1 MQRYRARRRYR
12 HVTAS
17 RDWAGAAVARL
28 EPEALSAEWLR
39 THAFAVPLLLRP
51 RCSDGG
57 DDVAAASAPQ
67 GAASLAAAAA
77 LGMRLPTLPLRVA
90 DVAEGVGVDA
100 PVPTL
105 DVARQADGPRGLT
118 LGAFAAYWDD
128 VAARRKR
135 LLNCVSLSL
144 ARTRLGDDV
153 APPAAVAALDLLADA
168 WPAGD
173 VADADCSDEAPRP
186 EVLLYALMSPAGSYT
201 DWHVDFGGSAVW
213 YHLLSGTKVFLLAPP
228 SAANLAAFE
237 AWAASPAQARTFLG
251 ASLAGTQRVELAAG
265 DTLLIPSGWP
275 HAVATPADAI
285 ALGGN
290 FLTPLALPTAL
301 RVADVEDRLGVE
313 AAARFPAWH
322 ALLWRAASRFEARL
336 ADGGDE
342 ALSAAEK
349 AGVAALAPRL
359 AQWVEDGGEHA
370 APKAVGDGAAL
381 AAALSARVAAWG
393 AASAG
398 ADREEAEEAA
408 RIAAA
413 AAAGDVGA
421 ALTLRGAAA
430 EGADVAL
437 LRGGR
442 RGERWAAATLV
453 SYDTAAR
460 TFLVVFAPRTGDR
473 PAMLPERLRL
483 HHRTLRVVSAADAAA
498 AEAAAAARQRALSR
512 RAAAAAALNADLART
527 AHALLPL
534 PDAPLIAVKASTTGP
549 YAALGA
555 ELVGAWVWRHW
566 PDDGGWFRARVASY
580 DSASRTWRLLYDAGT
595 AAEAEEIAPLAE
607 MTWRELRLTKPKS
620 GPGAAHAGAAAQDD
634 GSSEESESEEEHAA
648 DDVAQRPR
656 PPPLPA
662 HLRVRARRERERAR
676 AAAASAAA
684 ATSSPPP
691 PAPPP
696 RVTVAGLLRK
706 GLREEAS
713 QLAATPSADA
723 CAPASAPAASA
734 AAAVASRPLSAPLR
748 RFLSAAGGGETAP
761 EALPWASLMKAVLDY
776 ARAKGLRGAGGV
788 VRCDAPL
795 QELLGRAT
803 VQAAELA
810 AALRPHFGGSGV
822 AMAHPQ
828 QQQQQRQQRQPM
840 LPPPPPRPAWGH
852 AAAPAARPY
861 SPTRAFEGERAA
873 AAKRPRSSP
882 PPPPPRRD
890 DWDDMQEWRPP
901 PQPMPPPPPPQ
912 PVFSDD
918 EDDLPEM
925 TLPTWIKQ
933 PPPPPPPQQQQQ
945 QTPWAGWNGG
955 GAPMPQMQAQTQA
968 PAWLGAPPQQ
978 QQQPAAYAMPPAGM
992 AMMYAPPAAMPQQAP
1007 YMTWQQGGDMMM
1019 QQQQQQQAHPG
1030 GFYGPGA
1037 GGAYAQQPPAWAQQ
1051 PPPGA
1056 GGPAAQWPPPQP
1068 PPPPL
1073 PPQWGPAY
1081 GGYG

>member
-1 MQRYRARRRYR
+1 MI
-12 HVTAS
+12 AS

-28 EPEALSAEWLR
+28 EPETLSTDWLR
-39 THAFAVPLLLRP
+39 SHAFAVPLLLRP
-51 RCSDGG
+51 ACSDGDH
-57 DDVAAASAPQ
+57 DDVAAASASPP
-67 GAASLAAAAA
+67 GAASLAAAAS

-90 DVAEGVGVDA
+90 DVAAGVGVDV

-128 VAARRKR
+128 AAARRKR

-144 ARTRLGDDV
+144 ARTRLGADV
-153 APPAAVAALDLLADA
+153 APPAAVASLDLLADA
-168 WPAGD
+168 WPAND
-173 VADADCSDEAPRP
+173 VAEGADSVVEAPRP

-228 SAANLAAFE
+228 TAANLAAFE
-237 AWAASPAQARTFLG
+237 SWAASPAQARTFLG

-301 RVADVEDRLGVE
+301 RVADVEERLGVE

-322 ALLWRAASRFEARL
+322 ALLWRAAARFEARL
-336 ADGGDE
+336 SDGGDD

-359 AQWVEDGGEHA
+359 AQWVEQGGEHA

-393 AASAG
+393 SVSVDDAA
-398 ADREEAEEAA
+398 DQEEAA

-421 ALTLRGAAA
+421 ALTLRGAEA

-442 RGERWAAATLV
+442 RGERWAAATLA

-460 TFLVVFAPRTGDR
+460 SFLVIFAPRTGDR

-498 AEAAAAARQRALSR
+498 AEAAAAARARALSR
-512 RAAAAAALNADLART
+512 RATAAAALNANLART

-534 PDAPLIAVKASTTGP
+534 PDAPLIAVKASSSGP
-549 YAALGA
+549 YATLGG

-580 DSASRTWRLLYDAGT
+580 DSGARTWRLLYDAGT
-595 AAEAEEIAPLAE
+595 AAEAEEHAPLAE
-607 MTWRELRLTKPKS
+607 MTWRELRLSKPKS
-620 GPGAAHAGAAAQDD
+620 GPGGAAHAGAAPQED

-662 HLRVRARRERERAR
+662 HLRVRARREREKAR

-713 QLAATPSADA
+713 QLAATPSSSAA
-723 CAPASAPAASA
+723 AAASAPASTPAATA
-734 AAAVASRPLSAPLR
+734 AAAAASRPLSAPLR
-748 RFLSAAGGGETAP
+748 RFLSAASGGEAAP
-761 EALPWASLMKAVLDY
+761 EALSWASLMKAVLDY

-788 VRCDAPL
+788 VRCDGPL
-795 QELLGRAT
+795 QELLGRAA
-803 VQAAELA
+803 VPAAELS

-822 AMAHPQ
+822 IAHPHQ
-828 QQQQQRQQRQPM
+828 QHQQQRLPM
-840 LPPPPPRPAWGH
+840 PPPPPPPRPAWGH
-852 AAAPAARPY
+852 AAAVPAARPY
-861 SPTRAFEGERAA
+861 SPTRAFEGERGA

-882 PPPPPRRD
+882 PPPPPRD
-890 DWDDMQEWRPP
+890 SWDDLQEWRPP
-901 PQPMPPPPPPQ
+901 PQPVPLPPPPPPP

-925 TLPTWIKQ
+925 KLPTWINQ
-933 PPPPPPPQQQQQ
+933 PAPPPPPPQQTQQQ
-945 QTPWAGWNGG
+945 PWAGWNGG
-955 GAPMPQMQAQTQA
+955 GVPMPQMQAQVQA
-968 PAWLGAPPQQ
+968 PAWLAAPPQ
-978 QQQPAAYAMPPAGM
+978 QQQPAAYAMPPPAM
-992 AMMYAPPAAMPQQAP
+992 AMMYAPPGAMPQHAP
-1007 YMTWQQGGDMMM
+1007 YVTWQQGDMM
-1019 QQQQQQQAHPG
+1019 QQQQQAHPG

-1037 GGAYAQQPPAWAQQ
+1037 GGAYAQQALAWAQQ
-1051 PPPGA
+1051 PPPGI
-1056 GGPAAQWPPPQP
+1056 GGPAVPQWPPPQP

-1073 PPQWGPAY
+1073 PPQWGQSY
-1081 GGYG
+1081 GSYG